1 MNIMKKYKQLMK
13 CLALAVLAVPAVSS
27 CSDWTD
33 TESLDYDYVLP
44 SEQDPDAYNTYLGL
58 LREYKQLP
66 HKVMIAKFDNSSE
79 MLAGQAYRISALP
92 DSVDYVVL
100 STPDNLHPT
109 LAQDMKDVRGQK
121 GTRTLFA
128 LSYADVTAQL
138 QAILDQEEAEAQEP
152 AGQAEG
158 EDGVGEEQ
166 PETPAAD
173 RFLEVCAEYVNN
185 RLALYD
191 KYGYDGIVAVYND
204 PAYPVSL
211 TEEEY
216 AQLQARQEAFFGP
229 IKAWT
234 ENHPEAVF
242 LFDGYP
248 QNVIDASVL
257 ESTDYVIVTMQDAVS
272 SDELVWTAEMALTEG
287 VPSDRIVFGVTIPDM
302 NDEKA
307 SAGYF
312 SQKDED
318 GNSQYAVVGAA
329 YTVISPNGTFT
340 KAGLCVDNVQDD
352 YYNVDYIYPHL
363 REAIHIMN

>member
-1 MNIMKKYKQLMK
+1 MNIMKKYKQLIK
-13 CLALAVLAVPAVSS
+13 CLTLAVLAVPAVSS

-33 TESLDYDYVLP
+33 TESLEYDYVLP

-58 LREYKQLP
+58 LKEYKQTP
-66 HKVMIAKFDNSSE
+66 HKVMIAKFDNSAE

-100 STPDNLHPT
+100 QEADNLHPT
-109 LAQDMKDVRGQK
+109 LAQDMKDVRAQK
-121 GTRTLFA
+121 GTRTLYA
-128 LSYADVTAQL
+128 LSYADVTAKL

-152 AGQAEG
+152 AEQAEG
-158 EDGVGEEQ
+158 EDGTGEEQ

-185 RLALYD
+185 MLALYD

-216 AQLQARQEAFFGP
+216 AQLQARQEAFFTP
-229 IKAWT
+229 IKTWA
-234 ENHPEAVF
+234 ESHPDAAFIFE
-242 LFDGYP
+242 GYP
-248 QNVIDASVL
+248 QNVIDPAIL
-257 ESTDYVIVTMQDAVS
+257 ADADYVVVSMADAVS
-272 SDELVWTAEMALTEG
+272 SDELLWNAEMALTEG

-307 SAGYF
+307 TDGYF
-312 SQKDED
+312 SQTDAA

-352 YYNVDYIYPHL
+352 YYNVDFVYPHV